1 MTLVPRSGADERL
14 NHPIST
20 AELER
25 RWTAIRAAMAREG
38 VDVLIAQ
45 ASNDFMGGYVK
56 YLTDLPATN
65 GYVTTVVFPIDEPM
79 TLIGQGPFGMD
90 LQLPE
95 GGDGVRR
102 GVGRV
107 LTTPSY
113 ASAHYTAAHD
123 AELAA
128 RALQRFADRHRRA
141 CSAPRRSRTRSSTR
155 LRTGALREA
164 RFLDASDLVDPIKA
178 VKSDEEIALVRMC
191 AAMQDEAMR
200 AAFAALRPGMRELE
214 VAAVAEQVGH
224 SLGSEQGLFLS
235 FSGPAGTPGQIV
247 NRHLQHRALAAGDQ
261 FSLLIENNGPGG
273 YYCELGRSAV
283 LGTAT
288 PQMKEQQ
295 RVLLEVQQFCVDQLR
310 PGADCARI
318 FEDYNAH
325 MRSRGLPEERR
336 VHFHGQGYDMVERP
350 LVRFDET
357 MPVAAEHVL
366 LAAPGVQHRARL
378 QLDERRLPGHR
389 RRHRRAA
396 ARDAAGALRGRVS
409 DHA

>member
-25 RWTAIRAAMAREG
+25 RWTAIRAAMARDG

-65 GYVTTVVFPIDEPM
+65 GYVTTVIFPIDEPM

-90 LQLPE
+90 LPLPQA
-95 GGDGVRR
+95 GDGVRR
-102 GVGRV
+102 GIGRV

-113 ASAHYTAAHD
+113 TAVHYTAAHD
-123 AELAA
+123 GELAA
-128 RALQRFADRHRRA
+128 EALGRFASGTVGMLGTAAISYALIDTLQHGRL
-141 CSAPRRSRTRSSTR
+141 SR
-155 LRTGALREA
+155 A
-164 RFLDASDLVDPIKA
+164 RFVDASDLVDAIKA
-178 VKSDEEIALVRMC
+178 VKSEEEIALVRMC
-191 AAMQDEAMR
+191 AAAQDEAMR
-200 AAFAALRPGMRELE
+200 AAFEALRPGMRELE
-214 VAAVAEQVGH
+214 VAAVAEHVGH

-247 NRHLQHRALAAGDQ
+247 NRHLQHRALQPGDQ

-283 LGTAT
+283 LGRAT
-288 PQMKEQQ
+288 SQMKEQQ

-310 PGADCARI
+310 PGADCAKI
-318 FEDYNAH
+318 FEDYNAQ
-325 MRSRGLPEERR
+325 MLSRGLPEEKR

-350 LVRFDET
+350 LVRFDEP
-357 MPVAAEHVL
+357 MPVAANMYFSLHPAFNTEHGYSWTSDDYL
-366 LAAPGVQHRARL
+366 LTPEGTVERL
-378 QLDERRLPGHR
+378 HSLPQELFEVG
-389 RRHRRAA
+389 
-396 ARDAAGALRGRVS
+396 
-409 DHA
+409 

>member
-1 MTLVPRSGADERL
+1 VTLVPRSGADERL

-38 VDVLIAQ
+38 VDVLLAQ

-95 GGDGVRR
+95 AGDGVRR
-102 GVGRV
+102 GIGRV

-128 RALQRFADRHRRA
+128 TALQRFATGTVGMLGTAAISYALIDTL
-141 CSAPRRSRTRSSTR
+141 RS
-155 LRTGALREA
+155 GALRDA
-164 RFLDASDLVDPIKA
+164 RFVDASDLVDPIKA
-178 VKSDEEIALVRMC
+178 VKTNEEIALVRMC
-191 AAMQDEAMR
+191 AAAQDAAMR
-200 AAFAALRPGMRELE
+200 AALEALRPGMRELE

-247 NRHLQHRALAAGDQ
+247 NRHLQHRALQAGDQ
-261 FSLLIENNGPGG
+261 FSLLVENNGPGG

-283 LGTAT
+283 LGKAT
-288 PQMKEQQ
+288 PKMKEQQ
-295 RVLLEVQQFCVDQLR
+295 RMLLEVQQFCVDQLR
-310 PGADCARI
+310 PGADCRKI

-325 MRSRGLPEERR
+325 MRSHGLPEEKR

-357 MPVAAEHVL
+357 MPVEANMYFSLHPAFSTEHGYSWTSDDYL
-366 LAAPGVQHRARL
+366 LTADGTVERL
-378 QLDERRLPGHR
+378 
-389 RRHRRAA
+389 
-396 ARDAAGALRGRVS
+396 
-409 DHA
+409 HAMPQELFEVG

>member
-1 MTLVPRSGADERL
+1 MTLVPRSGADERI

-20 AELER
+20 TELER
-25 RWTAIRAAMAREG
+25 RWAAIRAAMAREG
-38 VDVLIAQ
+38 VDVLLAQ

-79 TLIGQGPFGMD
+79 TIVGQGPFGMD
-90 LQLPE
+90 ISIPE

-113 ASAHYTAAHD
+113 ASAHYTAGHD

-128 RALQRFADRHRRA
+128 AVLGRFASGTVGMLGTAAISFALIDTLRR
-141 CSAPRRSRTRSSTR
+141 
-155 LRTGALREA
+155 GALREA
-164 RFLDASDLVDPIKA
+164 RFVDASDLVDPIKA
-178 VKSDEEIALVRMC
+178 VKSEEEISLARLC
-191 AAMQDEAMR
+191 ARAQDEAMR
-200 AAFAALRPGMRELE
+200 AVLEALRPGMREIE
-214 VAAVAEQVGH
+214 AAAIAEQVGH
-224 SLGSEQGLFLS
+224 SLGSEQGLFLAY
-235 FSGPAGTPGQIV
+235 SGPAGAPGQIV
-247 NRHLQHRALAAGDQ
+247 NRHLQNRVLQAGDQ

-283 LGTAT
+283 LGRAT

-295 RVLLEVQQFCVDQLR
+295 QVLLEVQQLCVDMLR
-310 PGADCARI
+310 PGADCREI
-318 FEDYNAH
+318 FEAYNAH
-325 MRSRGLPEERR
+325 MRSRGLPEEKR

-357 MPVAAEHVL
+357 MRVAAGMYFSLHPAFSTEHGYSWTSDDYL
-366 LAAPGVQHRARL
+366 LSAGGTV
-378 QLDERRLPGHR
+378 ERM
-389 RRHRRAA
+389 
-396 ARDAAGALRGRVS
+396 
-409 DHA
+409 HATPQELFEVG

>member
-1 MTLVPRSGADERL
+1 VTLVPRSGADERL

-20 AELER
+20 AELDR
-25 RWTAIRAAMAREG
+25 RWTAIRTAMAGAG

-65 GYVTTVVFPIDEPM
+65 GYLTTVVFPIDEPM

-90 LQLPE
+90 LHLPE

-102 GVGRV
+102 GIGRV

-113 ASAHYTAAHD
+113 TAAHYTAAHD
-123 AELAA
+123 GELAA
-128 RALQRFADRHRRA
+128 EALGRFATGSVGMLGTAAISFALIDTLRRG
-141 CSAPRRSRTRSSTR
+141 R
-155 LRTGALREA
+155 LSGA

-178 VKSDEEIALVRMC
+178 VKSEEEIALVRMC
-191 AAMQDEAMR
+191 AAAQDEAMR
-200 AAFAALRPGMRELE
+200 AAFTALRPGMRELE

-247 NRHLQHRALAAGDQ
+247 NRHLQHRALQAGDQ

-283 LGTAT
+283 LGKAT

-295 RVLLEVQQFCVDQLR
+295 RILHEVQQFCVDQLR
-310 PGADCARI
+310 PGADCAQI
-318 FEDYNAH
+318 FADYNAH
-325 MRSRGLPEERR
+325 MRSRGLPEEKR

-357 MPVAAEHVL
+357 MPVAANMYFSLHPAFSTEHGYSWASDDYL
-366 LAAPGVQHRARL
+366 LSADGFVERL
-378 QLDERRLPGHR
+378 
-389 RRHRRAA
+389 
-396 ARDAAGALRGRVS
+396 
-409 DHA
+409 HAMPQELFEVG

>member
-1 MTLVPRSGADERL
+1 VTLVPRSAADERL

-65 GYVTTVVFPIDEPM
+65 GYVTTIVFPIDEPM

-90 LQLPE
+90 LHLPD

-123 AELAA
+123 ADLAA
-128 RALQRFADRHRRA
+128 SALERFATGTVGMLGTAAISYALIDSLRRG
-141 CSAPRRSRTRSSTR
+141 T
-155 LRTGALREA
+155 LREA
-164 RFLDASDLVDPIKA
+164 RLMDASDLVDPIKA
-178 VKSDEEIALVRMC
+178 VKSEEEIALVRMC
-191 AAMQDEAMR
+191 AAAQDAAMR
-200 AAFAALRPGMRELE
+200 AAFEALRPGMRELE

-224 SLGSEQGLFLS
+224 SLGSEQGLFLAY
-235 FSGPAGTPGQIV
+235 SGPAGTPGQIV
-247 NRHLQHRALAAGDQ
+247 NRHLQHRALQAGDQ

-283 LGTAT
+283 LGKAT
-288 PQMKEQQ
+288 SQMKEQQ
-295 RVLLEVQQFCVDQLR
+295 RTLLEVQQFCVDQLR
-310 PGADCARI
+310 PGADCAKI
-318 FEDYNAH
+318 FDDYNAH
-325 MRSRGLPEERR
+325 MRSRGLPEEKR

-357 MPVAAEHVL
+357 MPVAANMYLSLHPAFSTEHGYSWTSDDYL
-366 LAAPGVQHRARL
+366 LAADGTVERL
-378 QLDERRLPGHR
+378 
-389 RRHRRAA
+389 
-396 ARDAAGALRGRVS
+396 
-409 DHA
+409 HAMPQELFEVG

>member
-20 AELER
+20 AELDR
-25 RWTAIRAAMAREG
+25 RWTAIRAAMARAG

-79 TLIGQGPFGMD
+79 TLIGQGPFGMALD
-90 LQLPE
+90 LPAE
-95 GGDGVRR
+95 GDGVRR

-113 ASAHYTAAHD
+113 TAAHYTAAHD
-123 AELAA
+123 GELAA
-128 RALQRFADRHRRA
+128 TALQRFANCTVGLLGTAAISYALIDTLRNSVLRDA
-141 CSAPRRSRTRSSTR
+141 R
-155 LRTGALREA
+155 L
-164 RFLDASDLVDPIKA
+164 LDASDLVDPIKA
-178 VKSDEEIALVRMC
+178 VKSEEEIALVRMC
-191 AAMQDEAMR
+191 AAAQDEAMR
-200 AAFAALRPGMRELE
+200 AAFTALRPGMRELE

-247 NRHLQHRALAAGDQ
+247 NRHLQHRALQAGDQ

-283 LGTAT
+283 LGKAT

-325 MRSRGLPEERR
+325 MRSRGLPEEKR

-357 MPVAAEHVL
+357 MPVAANMYFSLHPAFSTEHGYSWTSDDYL
-366 LAAPGVQHRARL
+366 LRTDGTVERLHRTPQEL
-378 QLDERRLPGHR
+378 FEIT
-389 RRHRRAA
+389 
-396 ARDAAGALRGRVS
+396 
-409 DHA
+409 

>member
-25 RWTAIRAAMAREG
+25 RWTAIRAAMARAG

-65 GYVTTVVFPIDEPM
+65 GYVTTVIFPIDSPM
-79 TLIGQGPFGMD
+79 TLIGQGPLGME
-90 LQLPE
+90 LNLPE
-95 GGDGVRR
+95 DGDGVRR
-102 GVGRV
+102 GIERV

-113 ASAHYTAAHD
+113 ASSHYTAGHD
-123 AELAA
+123 GELAA
-128 RALQRFADRHRRA
+128 SAMERFAGATVGMLGTAAISYALIDTL
-141 CSAPRRSRTRSSTR
+141 RSGVLS
-155 LRTGALREA
+155 GA
-164 RFLDASDLVDPIKA
+164 RFVDASELVDRIKA
-178 VKSDEEIALVRMC
+178 VKSAEEIALVRMC

-200 AAFAALRPGMRELE
+200 SAFEALKPGMRELE
-214 VAAVAEQVGH
+214 VAAVAEHVGH

-247 NRHLQHRALAAGDQ
+247 NRHLQHRALRAGDQ

-283 LGTAT
+283 LGRAT
-288 PQMKEQQ
+288 PAMKEQQ
-295 RVLLEVQQFCVDQLR
+295 RILLEAQQFCVDQLHE
-310 PGADCARI
+310 GADCARI
-318 FEDYNAH
+318 FNDYNAY

-357 MPVAAEHVL
+357 MPVQANMYFSLHPAFSTEHGYSWTSDDYLVRED
-366 LAAPGVQHRARL
+366 GTVERL
-378 QLDERRLPGHR
+378 HALPQELFEVG
-389 RRHRRAA
+389 
-396 ARDAAGALRGRVS
+396 
-409 DHA
+409 